1 MKGDFNM
8 NAKNYKVEELKI
20 YRMKKVPIFK
30 PNPRYRDGLTIFEIE
45 REMSLE
51 EKIAFI
57 DEMRDGIASYLLD
70 ILKKWE
76 DVVITPGVITLNILD
91 KEKDTLPKDQFE
103 NPKIVSKKAWI
114 KERDKRE
121 IIDIEHQI
129 GSYSLFSNRFSDMST
144 ICPTTDYGFSQE
156 YTGEHIAHQWF
167 HDLCCELY
175 AEEKKYFKE
184 HDPFQQKL
192 TKVRNYGQKYSLCFD
207 DKELNDVLWNNKE
220 DVSEERLDKYILA
233 FEELERTIHRITK
246 WIL

>member
-57 DEMRDGIASYLLD
+57 DEMCDGIASYLLD

-76 DVVITPGVITLNILD
+76 
-91 KEKDTLPKDQFE
+91 KEKDTLPKDQFG
-103 NPKIVSKKAWI
+103 NPKTVSKKAWI
-114 KERDKRE
+114 KRNDKRK
-121 IIDIEHQI
+121 IIDIEYRI
-129 GSYSLFSNRFSDMST
+129 GSYSLFSNRFSDMT
-144 ICPTTDYGFSQE
+144 TTCPTTDYGYSQE

-167 HDLCCELY
+167 HDLLRELY
-175 AEEKKYFKE
+175 LEEKKYFKE
-184 HDPFQQKL
+184 HDPFQKKL
-192 TKVRNYGQKYSLCFD
+192 KKVIDYGRRYSMCFD
-207 DKELNDVLWNNKE
+207 CKELNDIIWNGLE
-220 DVSEERLDKYILA
+220 DVPEESLDRYISA
-233 FEELERTIHRITK
+233 YQELEQTINRISCELK
-246 WIL
+246 FK